1 MKCGRLV
8 FTGVGLLQTQHYKAA
23 NGSVG
28 GEGGRTGEQEWRR
41 EGKCGCVCVNLT
53 DEVTGVS

>member
-8 FTGVGLLQTQHYKAA
+8 FTGVGLLQTQCYKAA

-28 GEGGRTGEQEWRR
+28 GEGGRTGEQEWSQSQ
-41 EGKCGCVCVNLT
+41 KS
-53 DEVTGVS
+53 DELVVGVLADS